1 MKKRK
6 NNNGIY
12 RYVAISLITA
22 FVVIGGGAWAY
33 SVSQTQVIEGDY
45 HYYEAIQPNPPEVNF
60 GAMASPDF
68 YTDYISING
77 LEIYVKN
84 DVLRD
89 ATTTPIR
96 VSNPLG
102 ATTTLSKMI
111 VDISGAA
118 TTSISF
124 YCGTSTPT
132 SGVSA
137 ADTNIIG
144 LSQLGTSTVAYV
156 DSDGTAQTN
165 WYGGSNIATW
175 GTAVDSLLLLPG
187 EEIVCTIANNGS
199 ADLGGVTGNSNTF
212 AGKFI
217 MEFTRKKY

>member
-1 MKKRK
+1 MKKR
-6 NNNGIY
+6 NNNGVLS
-12 RYVAISLITA
+12 YVVTSLIVA
-22 FVVIGGGAWAY
+22 FVVIGGTAWAY
-33 SVSQTQVIEGDY
+33 SLTQNIDVDGDY
-45 HYYEAIQPNPPEVNF
+45 NYYEATQLNPPEVEL

-68 YTDYISING
+68 YTDYISVNG

-96 VSNPLG
+96 VPNPLG

-144 LSQLGTSTVAYV
+144 LSQLGTSTVVYV

-175 GTAVDSLLLLPG
+175 GTVVDSLLLLPG